1 MCRLWC
7 VFLFG
12 FCFVFVQEL
21 NETLVVVVVA
31 VVKFVIIFAVVV
43 CYFFLAELRIT
54 SYVSPTTPLKIL
66 SFTQTHTLK
75 THLTLFLV
83 FFSFFFVNAVIFSN
97 WSM

>member
-21 NETLVVVVVA
+21 NETLVVVVA

-43 CYFFLAELRIT
+43 CYFF
-54 SYVSPTTPLKIL
+54 
-66 SFTQTHTLK
+66 
-75 THLTLFLV
+75 
-83 FFSFFFVNAVIFSN
+83 
-97 WSM
+97 

>member
-1 MCRLWC
+1 MFLVLKGGRGGCGLWC

-43 CYFFLAELRIT
+43 CYFF
-54 SYVSPTTPLKIL
+54 
-66 SFTQTHTLK
+66 
-75 THLTLFLV
+75 
-83 FFSFFFVNAVIFSN
+83 
-97 WSM
+97 